1 MENII
6 NTIVTLLIVVM
17 WLVGI
22 VISKGFWSCLIA
34 VLIPPYAWYLVIEY
48 IMQVKG
54 LI

>member
-1 MENII
+1 MNNII

-17 WLVGI
+17 WLAGI
-22 VISKGFWSCLIA
+22 VLSKGFWSCLIA